1 METSIVKW
9 ARRLRIGLCYA
20 VRCYSDITRTPWSAI
35 QLFGQQCI
43 QANIKENCKSPNYW
57 SFVGNPQ
64 VTYRFPSQRASNAEN
79 DSTCNVSTMCICI
92 QWNHTQSRHNN
103 YQYSVVLYITQ
114 NKKNTERKLYFEI
127 TKFTCLHTRTDWLWR
142 IDFEYLAKMTAFNV
156 IRLGQ
161 CKKHCHFV
169 EK

>member
-20 VRCYSDITRTPWSAI
+20 VRCYSDITRTPWSPI

-79 DSTCNVSTMCICI
+79 DSTCNVSI
-92 QWNHTQSRHNN
+92 QWNHTQSRHKN

-114 NKKNTERKLYFEI
+114 NKIKTLNANYISKSQSSPIYT
-127 TKFTCLHTRTDWLWR
+127 HAR
-142 IDFEYLAKMTAFNV
+142 IDFDISILSTLQKWQHLT
-156 IRLGQ
+156 
-161 CKKHCHFV
+161 
-169 EK
+169 